1 MMPCSCDC
9 SYLGMYTALQL
20 TPVISLIGAVAVT
33 LWPSPAMVA
42 AFEVM
47 RKLIGYA
54 VNRPARE
61 VLFTVVSR
69 DEKYRAKLVI
79 DTVVQR
85 LGDAVAA
92 AAFQVLGECNRLH
105 LWRRAP
111 AKPSGN
117 NSFPCWHSPTSPG
130 ASCCDWHFETQLA
143 ISLLKYATPVY
154 IQGK

>member
-1 MMPCSCDC
+1 
-9 SYLGMYTALQL
+9 MYTALQL
-20 TPVISLIGAVAVT
+20 TPIISLIGAIAVT

-92 AAFQVLGECNRLH
+92 AAFQVLGEPH
-105 LWRRAP
+105 W
-111 AKPSGN
+111 G
-117 NSFPCWHSPTSPG
+117 
-130 ASCCDWHFETQLA
+130 D
-143 ISLLKYATPVY
+143 
-154 IQGK
+154 